1 MVKFADKSEIKEYEI
16 SEQEILEKKLT
27 LKVISGK
34 YKYNC
39 MMKMME
45 KYRDKELWSAYHAS
59 PYPKEEPLTKL
70 MTKNSRFNVVLAEQV
85 EVVECTSLEFSA
97 QPQCYLTPCSSPKN
111 EYKPPP
117 QPPDPESI
125 SRQKVVKYIKEMGD
139 TPYLKQH
146 NLNKNEKYI
155 SSHFK
160 RKDLNYHY
168 RYIVD
173 DNELYS

>member
-1 MVKFADKSEIKEYEI
+1 MVKFADISEIKEYEI

-27 LKVISGK
+27 IKVISGK

-85 EVVECTSLEFSA
+85 EVVECIPLEFTT
-97 QPQCYLTPCSSPKN
+97 QPLCSYLTPCSTPKN

-117 QPPDPESI
+117 QPESI

-139 TPYLKQH
+139 TPYLKQ
-146 NLNKNEKYI
+146 NKLDKNEKYI
-155 SSHFK
+155 SRHFK